1 MIDISS
7 SNKGNEILD
16 AIISS
21 TALLGYGQ
29 GENWIGCCRKRENFS
44 LKSMKK
50 TTNLFCSHFSQDFKK
65 CTVASSLIR
74 DCFFPIDYSPK
85 ILKFAKSIEK
95 KLIKD
100 NFLHLDREHDGI
112 ESLSRPESFRIYSS
126 PDIETLKNLSF
137 TLMTNSRI
145 FGHLFFVFNELNVIA
160 YPHDETGFGFIA
172 INGTA
177 PSVDSKVSSF
187 LLEANLMDNVESI
200 YQASRPTHDHRD

>member
-1 MIDISS
+1 MIDISAS
-7 SNKGNEILD
+7 KQGKEILHK
-16 AIISS
+16 IISS

-44 LKSMKK
+44 LKSMKQ
-50 TTNLFCSHFSQDFKK
+50 TTNLFCAHFSQDSRK
-65 CTVASSLIR
+65 CTVVSSLIR

-85 ILKFAKSIEK
+85 ILKFAKPIEK

-100 NFLHLDREHDGI
+100 NLLHLDREHDGI
-112 ESLSRPESFRIYSS
+112 ESLSSPERFRIYSS

-145 FGHLFFVFNELNVIA
+145 FGHLFFVFDELNVIA

-172 INGTA
+172 INGTTQN
-177 PSVDSKVSSF
+177 VDLKVSSF
-187 LLEANLMDNVESI
+187 LLEASLIDNVESI
-200 YQASRPTHDHRD
+200 YQLSRPTP